1 MSNAVRVSPAEFTRL
16 CRQERDR
23 LSALRL
29 QLIESHPFWGYL
41 LLQMQLVF
49 QADLPA
55 LAATDCMRHIWFSPV
70 LTSRLPIRQLGFV
83 MVHEICHSVFAS
95 MERRGSRNPHLW
107 NCATDYAINRIVSE
121 IRGPGAFRSRA
132 LYEVPKIYVDGR
144 EQKILLDPKYDGMI
158 AETIY
163 EALATEELQNP
174 TMLVLRLD
182 LPGTSGEGTG
192 GQTLELPDIADHG
205 GGIDVHV
212 PLPLSPSQRE
222 ELADRIRGALATW
235 QNMGRRGDV
244 PLAEVCQLLPG
255 RRARVPWPRL
265 LRQFAG
271 QALARDD
278 YSLVRPNKRY
288 LSEKIVVPGLFSES
302 VNQVVVALDT
312 SGSMDIGLLS
322 QAIAEV
328 ARLSDLAPEILLITA
343 DAAVHQVIPAVRLPS
358 FLRELKVKGGGGTS
372 HLPVFAHIDEQHLE
386 PDLFIGISDLE
397 TLFPIKRPRYPVLW
411 LSPAHHAT
419 PPWGHVIEIEPQG

>member
-1 MSNAVRVSPAEFTRL
+1 MSKAARISPAEFTRL
-16 CRQERDR
+16 CRQERER

-55 LAATDCMRHIWFSPV
+55 LAATDCMRHIWFNPV

-121 IRGPGAFRSRA
+121 IRGPGAFRARS
-132 LYEVPKIYVDGR
+132 LYDIPEIYVDGR

-163 EALATEELQNP
+163 EALAADELQNP
-174 TMLVLRLD
+174 SLLVLRLN
-182 LPGTSGEGTG
+182 LPGSEGEGTG
-192 GQTLELPDIADHG
+192 GQTLELPDVADHG

-212 PLPLSPSQRE
+212 PLPLSPAQRE

-244 PLAEVCQLLPG
+244 PMAEVCQLLPG
-255 RRARVPWPRL
+255 RRSRVPWPRL

-302 VNQVVVALDT
+302 LNLVVVALDT
-312 SGSMDIGLLS
+312 SGSMDTDLLS
-322 QAIAEV
+322 QAIAEI
-328 ARLSDLAPEILLITA
+328 ARLSDLAPEVLLITA
-343 DAAVHQVIPAVRLPS
+343 DAAVHQVVPAVRLPS

-372 HLPVFAHIDEQHLE
+372 HIPVFAHIDEQHLE
-386 PDLFIGISDLE
+386 PDLFIGITDLE
-397 TLFPIKRPRYPVLW
+397 TLFPKKRPRYPVLW
-411 LSPAHHAT
+411 LAPAQHST
-419 PPWGHVIEIEPQG
+419 PPWGCVVEIDP